1 MIEFEWIWLWLV
13 LMGLGTGMYGVLV
26 GAGGGFILAPLLL
39 IFFHKEPSI
48 VAGTVLALVA
58 INSISG
64 AITFSRMGI
73 VDKRTAYLFVAAAIP
88 GSVLAP
94 FVLKALVQGSPGV
107 FHVLFGIMLI
117 LLAIRILAKQDR
129 AEEIAN
135 RRGEELPATRPDTRM
150 VRSRVITTRK
160 GVTYRYQ
167 FNEGFATAIN
177 FVLGFISSFFGIG
190 GGFLRTPIL
199 IYTFGFPVQVAVA
212 TSIFTLSFYT
222 TAGAITHA
230 YLGHIEFF
238 PTLVFAGVGLIV
250 GGQIGAKL
258 TGVIRGPWIMRMLL
272 VVVFL
277 LGISLITQGII
288 G

>member
-1 MIEFEWIWLWLV
+1 
-13 LMGLGTGMYGVLV
+13 MYGVLV

-39 IFFHKEPSI
+39 IFFHKEPSV

-58 INSISG
+58 VNSISG
-64 AITFSRMGI
+64 AITFSRMGL
-73 VDKRTAYLFVAAAIP
+73 VDKRTSYLFVAAAIP

-94 FVLKALVQGSPGV
+94 FILKALIQGSPGV
-107 FHVLFGIMLI
+107 FHILFGIMLI
-117 LLAIRILAKQDR
+117 LLAIRIMTKQER
-129 AEEIAN
+129 AEDIAD
-135 RRGEELPATRPDTRM
+135 RRGEELLPTKPNTRM
-150 VRSRVITTRK
+150 LRSRIITTRK

-222 TAGAITHA
+222 TAGALTHA
-230 YLGHIEFF
+230 WLGNIEFF
-238 PTLVFAGVGLIV
+238 PTLVLAGVGLIV

-258 TGVIRGPWIMRMLL
+258 TGVVRGPWIMRMLL
-272 VVVFL
+272 VVVFA
-277 LGISLITQGII
+277 LGISLVAQGII